1 MRYFE
6 DVEVGEVHE
15 FGEYHLTEDEV
26 VEFGERYDPQP
37 FHVDAEAAEE
47 SMFGELVASGWHTAS
62 MSMRMLVEGPDGGEE
77 RASMGSPGVDELRWH
92 QPVKPGETLSLRTE
106 VLEKRPSESRDD
118 RGYVKSRLET
128 YNGDGELVMS
138 WVATTIY
145 KRRDDED

>member
-145 KRRDDED
+145 ERRDDED